1 MLIYAGIDEAGYGPK
16 FGPMTIG
23 MSVMAIKDAPTAIE
37 LIDKP
42 FNLWEKLHK
51 VVCKDIKTAKT
62 GKLAVND
69 SKKIKTASSG
79 VKHIERSLLSFM
91 KNTGAELNR
100 IDELM
105 TYCGENSWQDVPV
118 WYEATT
124 ENPWTSIP
132 KCCTSGEL
140 GIDAAMLGKALK
152 AQQIK
157 PLDFRV
163 AVLFEKQFNE
173 MVSKTHSKASASFT
187 FVSKHI
193 DYVWQRYG
201 HLKPFVAVDRQGGRT
216 RYRDILVAC
225 FPGTRVDVIEE
236 CPARSA
242 YTITSYDNKKMMV
255 VSFEVGSELV
265 HMPTALASMLS
276 KYLREMMMYRM
287 QAYFLK
293 VMPDVKPCAGYG
305 VDAKRFWAELEPNL
319 QMLNIQTHEI
329 RRMS

>member
-23 MSVMAIKDAPTAIE
+23 MSVMAIKEAPTALE
-37 LIDKP
+37 LIEKP
-42 FNLWEKLHK
+42 LNLWEKLGK
-51 VVCKDIKTAKT
+51 VVCKDIKTSKT
-62 GKLAVND
+62 GKLPVND

-91 KNTGAELNR
+91 KCGGLEISTL
-100 IDELM
+100 DEFM
-105 TYCGENSWQDVPV
+105 SYCGESSWQDVPV
-118 WYEATT
+118 WYEATD
-124 ENPWTSIP
+124 EKPWTKLP
-132 KCCTSGEL
+132 KCCTVGEL
-140 GIDAAMLGKALK
+140 AIDSAMLEKELK
-152 AQQIK
+152 VQEVK
-157 PLDFRV
+157 PMDFRA

-187 FVSKHI
+187 FVSRHI

-201 HLKPFVAVDRQGGRT
+201 HLKPYVAVDRQGGRT

-236 CPARSA
+236 KTVRSA
-242 YTITSYDNKKMMV
+242 YTITSYDNQKMMV

-276 KYLREMMMYRM
+276 KYLREMLMYRF

-293 VMPDVKPCAGYG
+293 IAPDIKPCAGYG
-305 VDAKRFWAELEPNL
+305 ADAKRFWAELEPNL
-319 QMLNIQTHEI
+319 EMMDIQTHEI